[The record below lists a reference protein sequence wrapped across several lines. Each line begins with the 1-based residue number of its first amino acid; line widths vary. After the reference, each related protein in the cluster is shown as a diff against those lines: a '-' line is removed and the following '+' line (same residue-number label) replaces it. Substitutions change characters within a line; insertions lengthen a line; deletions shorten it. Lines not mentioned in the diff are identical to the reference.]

1 MNINFLN
8 KDLLKEINTANNK
21 LKIIWGNLKEEKTI
35 YLEIK
40 RIFVKEK
47 LLINIIK
54 IFEKSKSLERFTS
67 NPFILN
73 ETNRINI
80 INKGIDN
87 KINLNFTLSLRKIII
102 IKEIIKLK
110 IIPSFLV
117 QIIKFKQSRIQSK
130 LSLLFW
136 FLINKL

>member
-73 ETNRINI
+73 ATNRINI

-117 QIIKFKQSRIQSK
+117 QIIKFKQSK
-130 LSLLFW
+130 M
-136 FLINKL
+136 

>member
-21 LKIIWGNLKEEKTI
+21 LKIICGNLKEEKTI

-54 IFEKSKSLERFTS
+54 IFEKSKSLDRSTS

-73 ETNRINI
+73 KINRINI

-87 KINLNFTLSLRKIII
+87 KINLNFTLSLRKISII
-102 IKEIIKLK
+102 
-110 IIPSFLV
+110 
-117 QIIKFKQSRIQSK
+117 
-130 LSLLFW
+130 
-136 FLINKL
+136 

>member
-21 LKIIWGNLKEEKTI
+21 LKIICGNLKEEKTI

-40 RIFVKEK
+40 RIFMKEK

-54 IFEKSKSLERFTS
+54 IFEKSKSLDRSTS

-73 ETNRINI
+73 KINRINI

-87 KINLNFTLSLRKIII
+87 KINLNFTLSLRKINI

-110 IIPSFLV
+110 IIPSFFV
-117 QIIKFKQSRIQSK
+117 QIIKFKHRRIKNK
-130 LSLLFW
+130 LSLLF
-136 FLINKL
+136 

>member
-21 LKIIWGNLKEEKTI
+21 LKIIWGNLKVEKTI

-40 RIFVKEK
+40 RIFMKEK

-54 IFEKSKSLERFTS
+54 IFEKSKSLDRSTS

-73 ETNRINI
+73 KINRINI

-87 KINLNFTLSLRKIII
+87 KINLNFTLSLRKISI
-102 IKEIIKLK
+102 IKEIIKLR

-117 QIIKFKQSRIQSK
+117 QIIKFKQRRI
-130 LSLLFW
+130 
-136 FLINKL
+136 

>member
-21 LKIIWGNLKEEKTI
+21 LKIIWGNLKVEKTI

-40 RIFVKEK
+40 RIFVRDK

-54 IFEKSKSLERFTS
+54 IFEKSKSLERSKS
-67 NPFILN
+67 NPFNLK

-80 INKGIDN
+80 INKGINN
-87 KINLNFTLSLRKIII
+87 KINLNFTLSLRKINI

-117 QIIKFKQSRIQSK
+117 QIIKFKQSRI
-130 LSLLFW
+130 
-136 FLINKL
+136 

>member
-67 NPFILN
+67 NPFSLN

-87 KINLNFTLSLRKIII
+87 KINLNFTLSLRKINI

-117 QIIKFKQSRIQSK
+117 QIIKFKQSRI
-130 LSLLFW
+130 
-136 FLINKL
+136 

>member
-21 LKIIWGNLKEEKTI
+21 LKIIWGNLKVEKTI

-54 IFEKSKSLERFTS
+54 IFEKSKSLDRSTS

-73 ETNRINI
+73 KINRINI

-87 KINLNFTLSLRKIII
+87 KINLNFTLSLRKISI
-102 IKEIIKLK
+102 IKEIIKLR

-117 QIIKFKQSRIQSK
+117 QIIKFKQSRI
-130 LSLLFW
+130 
-136 FLINKL
+136 